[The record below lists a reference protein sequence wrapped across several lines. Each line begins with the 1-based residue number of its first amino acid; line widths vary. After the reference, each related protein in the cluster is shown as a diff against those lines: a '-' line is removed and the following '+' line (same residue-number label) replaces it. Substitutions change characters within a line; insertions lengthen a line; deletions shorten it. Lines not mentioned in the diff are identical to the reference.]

1 MKFVQ
6 RTGIALAASASA
18 FMVPSLAFAE
28 GMGGA
33 DILIPKPAEFV
44 PALIIFLVIF
54 FLLSKFVWPIVIRT
68 LDAREQKIEESIEE
82 ADATKAQAA
91 EIRGEAD
98 AIVAEAR
105 RQASEIVMEARSDA
119 EKERSRIVALAHKEA
134 EEIIVKAQDT
144 AADEM
149 KRAYASAADTVAKV
163 SVSVAAKIVGDTLT
177 QDEGKQR
184 ELIDKYLKEVGTIHG

>member
-6 RTGIALAASASA
+6 RTGIALAASASTLL
-18 FMVPSLAFAE
+18 VPSLAFAE

-33 DILIPKPAEFV
+33 EILIPKPAEFI
-44 PALIIFLVIF
+44 PALIIFLVIY
-54 FLLSKFVWPIVIRT
+54 FLLSKFVWPIVIKT
-68 LDAREQKIEESIEE
+68 LDARESKIEESIEE

-91 EIRGEAD
+91 EIRDEAD

-163 SVSVAAKIVGDTLT
+163 SVSVAAKIVGDTLA